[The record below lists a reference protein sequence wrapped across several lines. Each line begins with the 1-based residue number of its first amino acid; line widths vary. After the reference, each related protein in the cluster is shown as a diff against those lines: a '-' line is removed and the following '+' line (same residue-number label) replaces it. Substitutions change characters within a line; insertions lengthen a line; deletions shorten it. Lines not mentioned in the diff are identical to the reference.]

1 MAITTDVR
9 DAGQVESLA
18 ERAHAELGPVDILV
32 NNVGHWVDRV
42 DRVDFAESSPELW
55 DDLYQV
61 NLLHVIR
68 VTRVLLPTMIERGRG
83 AIVNVSSVEGLRGYP
98 GDPVYAAFKAGVV
111 HFTASL
117 AVQVGNSG
125 VRVNGVAPDVTDSRQ
140 VPYER
145 MVPPDQQ
152 HMWPV
157 WVPVGRMG
165 RPEDQARV
173 IAFLASEEASFL
185 TGVTIPTD
193 GGTLAAGGWFRT
205 TDRDGGWTNR
215 PRNP

>member
-32 NNVGHWVDRV
+32 NNVGHWV